1 MSDIKELKE
10 EDLENI
16 TGGIEEDLSNYYGE
30 WKQIIYFKKEGFYEY
45 WFAEGKNEPLNCP
58 VCNSP
63 TVKQGNINFFPKYTC
78 SNNHEICF
86 YEN

>member
-30 WKQIIYFKKEGFYEY
+30 WKQIIYFKMIHTLSSRH
-45 WFAEGKNEPLNCP
+45 GK
-58 VCNSP
+58 
-63 TVKQGNINFFPKYTC
+63 
-78 SNNHEICF
+78 
-86 YEN
+86 